1 MKDVLNK
8 FNAYQER
15 LYTGTEIPVDE
26 KWKNSHWWFRNA
38 SWCSRKVAKLWI
50 EAVTENLSEIG
61 DLEGYRKDFIIY
73 LDLT

>member
-26 KWKNSHWWFRNA
+26 KWKNSH
-38 SWCSRKVAKLWI
+38 
-50 EAVTENLSEIG
+50 
-61 DLEGYRKDFIIY
+61 
-73 LDLT
+73 